1 MSRKNKT
8 YFSLGG
14 YGTLLIPV
22 SLLEKIK
29 QEAVFVETEWSGTT
43 KQDQVKSIK
52 PYREI
57 KLWDGEEIDMAEAQQ
72 VLQGEG

>member
-8 YFSLGG
+8 YFSLSG

-22 SLLEKIK
+22 SLLEKIRE
-29 QEAVFVETEWSGTT
+29 EAVLVETEWSSAT
-43 KQDQVKSIK
+43 KAEQVKSIK

-57 KLWDGEEIDMAEAQQ
+57 KLWDGEEIDLAEAQQ